1 MQVTKQVG
9 EYSYLVSLKD
19 TSYEVHLDQLK
30 PYKGEILEGEPTKLM
45 HRLGGYKNLETEEG
59 EYEVECILR
68 HRYGKDGK
76 LEFLTRWE
84 GYEPGSE
91 TWEPVS
97 HFVMKYCVK
106 LVQYLRKNGLRVDLG
121 ASLRDVPSP

>member
-1 MQVTKQVG
+1 MG

-30 PYKGEILEGEPTKLM
+30 PYVAKFWKVSPQNLCIGWVDTKIWKLKRVNMRWNAFCVKGMEKMG
-45 HRLGGYKNLETEEG
+45 RF
-59 EYEVECILR
+59 
-68 HRYGKDGK
+68 
-76 LEFLTRWE
+76 EFLTRWE